1 MTDLETTI
9 ADAES
14 TITSLLENDDESD
27 LGERISDAVGDGIDA
42 LEDDDGSK
50 SEGIANDLN
59 NVVRLIEETET
70 ILQSIDFSAIPDTID
85 EDEVLEAIEVGE
97 IPAALQGEADE
108 EAVKLRQVVK
118 AVNVLELLQTA
129 DISKFWKATREFDEA
144 AEELTDDDGGDDGLI
159 EGLTESITDEDDG
172 DNGLIDG
179 VRESITGED
188 DGEEDGLFGTEDDEL
203 LETDVDDVLEM
214 GSKEALSEFDPQAGN
229 MKQYEE
235 LIQAQAMEGVDSFRD
250 ALLKTHGKFERLV
263 EINREK
269 TRQTDRTPNS
279 RNPTAVSTLVIDRP
293 DLRSPENYSTM
304 PRQVRHSS
312 APNRTHIYGRRFELE
327 RKRRGYDDE

>member
-9 ADAES
+9 ADAGS
-14 TITSLLENDDESD
+14 AITSLLENDDESD
-27 LGERISDAVGDGIDA
+27 LQDRIADTVGDGIDA
-42 LEDDDGSK
+42 LEGDDRSK
-50 SEGIANDLN
+50 SDAIANDLD
-59 NVVRLIEETET
+59 NVVRLLEETET
-70 ILQSIDFSAIPDTID
+70 MLRSIDFSAIPDAID
-85 EDEVLEAIEVGE
+85 EDELLEAIEMGE
-97 IPAALQGEADE
+97 IPAALQGEEDE
-108 EAVKLRQVVK
+108 EVVKLRQIVK
-118 AVNVLELLQTA
+118 AVNVLKLFQTA
-129 DISKFWKATREFDEA
+129 DISELWNATQEFDEA
-144 AEELTDDDGGDDGLI
+144 TDEL
-159 EGLTESITDEDDG
+159 TDEDDG
-172 DNGLIDG
+172 DDGIIDG
-179 VRESITGED
+179 VTESITGED
-188 DGEEDGLFGTEDDEL
+188 DGEEDGVFGTEDDEL
-203 LETDVDDVLEM
+203 LETDVVDVLEM
-214 GSKEALSEFDPQAGN
+214 GSREALSEFDPQENN

-235 LIQAQAMEGVDSFRD
+235 IIQAQAMEGVDSFRD

-293 DLRSPENYSTM
+293 ELRSPENYATM